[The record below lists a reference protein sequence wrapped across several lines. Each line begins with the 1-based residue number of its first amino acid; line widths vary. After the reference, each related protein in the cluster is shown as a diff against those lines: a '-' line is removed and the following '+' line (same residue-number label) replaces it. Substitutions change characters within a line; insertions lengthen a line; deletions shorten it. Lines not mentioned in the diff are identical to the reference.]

1 MNYNYECLFF
11 KCIWNQNCESSD
23 TCRQNK
29 KQKIKQTVKWFFEQY
44 SANKNYQKYLQYVNT
59 NRVAIGSDRKQFFP
73 SDPTKNK
80 NESDPIRQKILNLKR
95 IGFSKIFASAS
106 AIGSDFRPK
115 MLPSAPNRR
124 TSDGLPIRR
133 GHPKYKSTTVWNK
146 FKKWIYTTNIK
157 LLFY

>member
-1 MNYNYECLFF
+1 MFIIICWNFMFCYCCFI
-11 KCIWNQNCESSD
+11 IW
-23 TCRQNK
+23 T
-29 KQKIKQTVKWFFEQY
+29 
-44 SANKNYQKYLQYVNT
+44 
-59 NRVAIGSDRKQFFP
+59 RVAIGSDRKQFFP

-133 GHPKYKSTTVWNK
+133 GHPNLNMHCLQIIHHNIIQHVDIKNK
-146 FKKWIYTTNIK
+146 FCVLMWNHCVICKFFLN
-157 LLFY
+157 